1 LFKGD
6 YKFVI
11 PNYQRPYAWTDTEAE
26 ELFDDLLDACRNQ
39 QRDAEGTYFLGSV
52 VLIKQE
58 RDPVSQVVDGQQ
70 RLTSLTILFA
80 ALRTTTPE
88 RADVI
93 TEYLYKKADP
103 DLPDETDDYRLTVR
117 DEDAAFFRGNI
128 LQEGALERFVQTG
141 HRLRDSQLRFR
152 ENAAL
157 YVRRLRELDMAER
170 MQLRAYMDSQCS
182 LVVITTPNLDSA
194 YRIFSVLNDRGLD
207 LAPIDILKAEVLG
220 AIRKAHGETRSEV
233 YARKWGQ
240 IETTLGRDGFS
251 ALLTHVRMIF
261 ARQKQRGSLLQEFR
275 EALKPIQKPI
285 ELVDEELI
293 PYAGVW
299 AQVKDAEFSSV
310 SQADEINGKLSWLN
324 RIGFADWVPPA
335 LAFIRKFKDHPTA
348 VNVFLE
354 DLERLSFYLLVTK
367 KGINDRIETYAKVT
381 EEALNADIATST
393 GRLNGCALT
402 PKQAEAFE
410 QALNGNIYEALPRG
424 RATLLLRLEGVLSDG
439 SKVFTTKNLSIEHV
453 LPQSPATDSQWLRT
467 FPNKE
472 ERETWTHRLA
482 NLVPLDARKNPA
494 AANFDYPIKKDV
506 YFFRDGKAS
515 PFILTNELRSMSGW
529 TPAVLEDRQTRLL
542 QALKKHWR
550 L

>member
-1 LFKGD
+1 M
-6 YKFVI
+6 
-11 PNYQRPYAWTDTEAE
+11 
-26 ELFDDLLDACRNQ
+26 
-39 QRDAEGTYFLGSV
+39 GSI

-117 DEDAAFFRGNI
+117 DEDAAFFRDNI
-128 LQEGALERFVQTG
+128 LQEGALEQFVQTR

-157 YVRRLRELDMAER
+157 YVRRLQELDVAER
-170 MQLRAYMDSQCS
+170 MQLRAYMDSHCS

-194 YRIFSVLNDRGLD
+194 YRIFAVLNDRGLD
-207 LAPIDILKAEVLG
+207 LAPIDILKAEVLS
-220 AIRKAHGETRSEV
+220 AIRKAHGDTRADT
-233 YARKWGQ
+233 YARKWGE

-251 ALLTHVRMIF
+251 TLLTQVRMVY
-261 ARQKQRGSLLQEFR
+261 ARQKQRGALLQEFR
-275 EALKPIQKPI
+275 DALKPTQKPI
-285 ELVDEELI
+285 ELVDDVLI
-293 PYAGVW
+293 PYADVW

-310 SQADEINGKLSWLN
+310 SQADEINAKLAWLN

-335 LAFIRKFKDHPTA
+335 LAFIRRFKDRPQV
-348 VNVFLE
+348 VNEFLE

-367 KGINDRIETYAKVT
+367 KGINDRIETYARVT
-381 EEALNADIATST
+381 EEALGADAAIST
-393 GRLNGCALT
+393 GRLQSCALSR
-402 PKQAEAFE
+402 KQADAFE
-410 QALNGNIYEALPRG
+410 QALDGNIYEALPRG

-439 SKVFTTKNLSIEHV
+439 SKSFTAKNLSIEHV
-453 LPQSPATDSQWLRT
+453 LPQSPAADSQWLRN

-472 ERETWTHRLA
+472 EREAWTHRLA

-494 AANFDYPIKKDV
+494 AANSDYQLKKDV
-506 YFFRDGKAS
+506 YFFKDGKAS
-515 PFILTNELRSMSGW
+515 PFILTNELRSMPAW
-529 TPAVLEDRQTRLL
+529 TPAVLEERQKRLL